1 MSKRSKPKRT
11 GAPAAPPVV
20 PATSSRPIF
29 AATVGALGDLSGSAS
44 VGFFFLLCSLLV
56 GKDPLTADQFSYVA
70 WSAMCCLV
78 LAVVMIVL
86 KVYSA
91 VIK

>member
-1 MSKRSKPKRT
+1 MSKRSKTKR
-11 GAPAAPPVV
+11 GAPVAPPVA
-20 PATSSRPIF
+20 PATTSRPIF
-29 AATVGALGDLSGSAS
+29 AATVGALGDLAGAFS

-56 GKDPLTADQFSYVA
+56 ASAPLTPAQFGYVV
-70 WSAMCCLV
+70 WSAVCCLI
-78 LAVVMIVL
+78 LAVVMVTL